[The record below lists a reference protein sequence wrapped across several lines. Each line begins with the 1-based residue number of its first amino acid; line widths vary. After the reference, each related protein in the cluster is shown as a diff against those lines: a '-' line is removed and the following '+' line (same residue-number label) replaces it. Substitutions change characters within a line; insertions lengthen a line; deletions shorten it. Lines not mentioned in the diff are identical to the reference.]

1 MMEALKNEVRRSRR
15 LHHPFAVVMADVDS
29 FKRYNDEH
37 GHPAGD
43 VVLKRVAAI
52 MREASRDVD
61 FVARYGGEEFLI
73 MLPETE
79 LEGATEFAE
88 RVRKKLAKDKLPA
101 GRITVSIGVFA
112 VPKDSGTPPQLFA
125 PGGAPPS
132 PAQRAR

>member
-15 LHHPFAVVMADVDS
+15 LHHPFAVVMADVDL

-43 VVLKRVAAI
+43 EVLKRVAAI

-79 LEGATEFAE
+79 LEGATEFAG
-88 RVRKKLAKDKLPA
+88 RVRKKLAKDKLPP
-101 GRITVSIGVFA
+101 GGITVTLGGSPFPMDGHT
-112 VPKDSGTPPQLFA
+112 PDSVYPP
-125 PGGAPPS
+125 
-132 PAQRAR
+132 